1 MHLLIEFGN
10 SNKSPI
16 LQLVD
21 KVSFF
26 DEFSD
31 SEKIEIINRKSM
43 IKKYEKKG
51 STIFSEGSKGGS
63 VIIVLAG
70 QIIITKASIP
80 PTEEGRVSIVNPKD
94 VTLATLG
101 VGSLVGEVSMLS
113 EKRRTTG
120 VITSTTV
127 VIILEIT
134 KQDLQSFNSSIQGKL
149 HSQFIAILIE
159 RLEYMNE
166 KFGRSKMKTQ

>member
-1 MHLLIEFGN
+1 MN

-51 STIFSEGSKGGS
+51 STIFPREAK
-63 VIIVLAG
+63 
-70 QIIITKASIP
+70 
-80 PTEEGRVSIVNPKD
+80 
-94 VTLATLG
+94 
-101 VGSLVGEVSMLS
+101 
-113 EKRRTTG
+113 
-120 VITSTTV
+120 V
-127 VIILEIT
+127 VP
-134 KQDLQSFNSSIQGKL
+134 
-149 HSQFIAILIE
+149 
-159 RLEYMNE
+159 
-166 KFGRSKMKTQ
+166 

>member
-1 MHLLIEFGN
+1 MN

-70 QIIITKASIP
+70 QVSVIKASIP
-80 PTEEGRVSIVNPKD
+80 PTEEGRVSIINPKD
-94 VTLATLG
+94 ITLATLG

-113 EKRRTTG
+113 EKRRSTG

-149 HSQFIAILIE
+149 HSQFISILIK
-159 RLEYMNE
+159 RLEDMNE
-166 KFGRSKMKTQ
+166 KFGRSQMKTR